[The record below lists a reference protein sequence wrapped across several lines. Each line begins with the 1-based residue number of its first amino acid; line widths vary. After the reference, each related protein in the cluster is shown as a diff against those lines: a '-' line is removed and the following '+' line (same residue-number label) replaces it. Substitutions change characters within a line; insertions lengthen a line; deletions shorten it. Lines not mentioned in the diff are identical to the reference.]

1 MGIQTRA
8 NFKKEFLAFFRANRF
23 TILAATVIAIAL
35 LSPLLIT
42 GLGAMMTAMSDIY
55 DEMGMDV
62 TGMTDM
68 LGSHS
73 SIGVMSSV
81 SDLTTTALI
90 VFLLLI
96 NRHAGGEQKKRA
108 VIIPRSSGLRSFSY
122 IFPKFIIYPLSAFA
136 LGFAGMIAS
145 WFVSGLLF
153 QVHDVIFSV
162 VAIAGALVGVCLM
175 LYVCFHLA
183 FGTAT
188 GRPGLSATFCIIAS
202 FILPHAIA
210 LADADLVFNPFAL
223 PLMASEAISNGFVTF
238 SQGEDM
244 AVTVSVAFGI
254 MLLTYFIALFAQ
266 NAKRIDNRGNEIN
279 L

>member
-8 NFKKEFLAFFRANRF
+8 NFKKEFLAFFRTNRF
-23 TILAATVIAIAL
+23 TTLAVAFICIAL

-42 GLGAMMTAMSDIY
+42 GMGVFMTAMSDIY
-55 DEMGMDV
+55 DEMVVDV
-62 TGMTDM
+62 TGMTDL
-68 LGSHS
+68 LGSYS
-73 SIGVMSSV
+73 STSVISSTG
-81 SDLTTTALI
+81 DLTTIALV

-96 NRHAGGEQKKRA
+96 NNHAGGEQSKRA

-122 IFPKFIIYPLSAFA
+122 IFPKFIIYPLSAFV

-145 WFVSGLLF
+145 WFISGLLF
-153 QVHDVIFSV
+153 DVHDVIFG
-162 VAIAGALVGVCLM
+162 VAALAGALVGVSLM
-175 LYVCFHLA
+175 LYTCFHLA
-183 FGTAT
+183 LGTAT
-188 GRPGLSATFCIIAS
+188 GRPALSATVCIIAS
-202 FILPHAIA
+202 FILPSAIA

-223 PLMASEAISNGFVTF
+223 RLIASEALSIGFITF
-238 SQGEDM
+238 SHGQDI
-244 AVTVSVAFGI
+244 AATVLVAFAI